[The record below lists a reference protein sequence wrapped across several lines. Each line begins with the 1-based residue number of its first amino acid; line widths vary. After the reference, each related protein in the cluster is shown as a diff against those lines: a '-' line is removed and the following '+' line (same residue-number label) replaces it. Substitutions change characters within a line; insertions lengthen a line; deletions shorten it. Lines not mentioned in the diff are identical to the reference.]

1 MSDTQFINGIRFYK
15 PNEAAPDFVIAN
27 GSINKAELLTF
38 LETQPDELRF
48 NVKMSKGGNFYG
60 AIDTFIP
67 TKADP
72 SVGGDQP
79 HYAQHVDAMSTEKD
93 NGLPF

>member
-60 AIDTFIP
+60 AIDTFTP
-67 TKADP
+67 TNKTQDIGPVAAAAPTD
-72 SVGGDQP
+72 
-79 HYAQHVDAMSTEKD
+79 DA
-93 NGLPF
+93 LPF